1 MQRGNLK
8 CDATNCA
15 HNKDYECKAGRIHV
29 SGLGAVS
36 VEGTNC
42 TTFVDRDSSSLVNS
56 LAGDVREKESFFN
69 SSNSSFVNS
78 TGDSTTKPSDIKC
91 EAHNCIYN
99 VNKDC
104 HAEYVQIDA
113 LNAYCDTFDYGQHT

>member
-15 HNKDYECKAGRIHV
+15 HNQDYECKAGRIHV

-42 TTFVDRDSSSLVNS
+42 TTFVDRENS
-56 LAGDVREKESFFN
+56 I
-69 SSNSSFVNS
+69 FVNIA
-78 TGDSTTKPSDIKC
+78 GDSTTKPSDIKC

-104 HAEYVQIDA
+104 HAEKVQIDE
-113 LNAYCDTFDYGQHT
+113 LNACCDTFDYGKHV